1 MCASVLLN
9 FVFRYYMY
17 VCTAFTALT
26 GKAVFEMTYYL
37 LSGMLSLYSL
47 SLLST
52 WNLLANLFDAV
63 AELMLT
69 NA

>member
-1 MCASVLLN
+1 
-9 FVFRYYMY
+9 MY